1 MSSVF
6 VERHGKKRK
15 FRADLAYM
23 QISYPQRISQGG
35 ARCTMYYSPESG
47 DIWVRPEAEF
57 LEKFEHAAT
66 SESGIRVYRHK
77 GSGSCYEKID
87 AWLWP
92 TNLNEFQDCETVYV
106 LSEVG
111 STSNKK
117 YLIKYRDLK
126 ILYKEEEMGHP
137 IQDKQKEGILA
148 NRIEIAEQKNGMWK
162 ATLRKMTSATESD
175 VFEVEAPSQTML
187 LEIIRVVFGMKR
199 SKKIEE

>member
-1 MSSVF
+1 
-6 VERHGKKRK
+6 
-15 FRADLAYM
+15 M
-23 QISYPQRISQGG
+23 QISHPEKVPHGG
-35 ARCTMYYSPESG
+35 GHCTVYYSPES
-47 DIWVRPEAEF
+47 DTLWVRPTEEF
-57 LEKFEHAAT
+57 QEKFELAAT
-66 SESGIRVYRHK
+66 DKSGVKVYRHRK
-77 GSGSCYEKID
+77 SGNCYEVVKS
-87 AWLWP
+87 WLWP
-92 TNLNEFQDCETVYV
+92 THLKNFHDCEAVYV

-111 STSNKK
+111 HSGNKK
-117 YLIKYRDLK
+117 HLIKYDELNL
-126 ILYKEEEMGHP
+126 LYKEEAIGHP